1 MALRGG
7 KTFDG
12 VITFPANGPSFPAHR
27 PINRSVSD
35 PTIPSSIFNPVL
47 VDDNNNVN
55 DNDNNDESSMDN
67 SDIKKIK

>member
-27 PINRSVSD
+27 PINRSKGW
-35 PTIPSSIFNPVL
+35 
-47 VDDNNNVN
+47 
-55 DNDNNDESSMDN
+55 MR
-67 SDIKKIK
+67 KQ